1 FQQAGGDCPP
11 SPRRLPNRAPT
22 GKLRHGRRATVA
34 CPGEGADPMDAQ
46 TATASR
52 RAPSRGQRVVLLAL
66 AGAATA
72 LALLGHRGVAALAPA
87 TRLDGLD
94 NVFLAALLLG
104 LAVLDGMGR
113 LLPEGGAPGARRL
126 RRALW
131 LAFAA

>member
-1 FQQAGGDCPP
+1 
-11 SPRRLPNRAPT
+11 
-22 GKLRHGRRATVA
+22 
-34 CPGEGADPMDAQ
+34 MDAQ

-52 RAPSRGQRVVLLAL
+52 RVPSRGQRVVLLAL

-131 LAFAA
+131 LAFAAAVLAFGADALGWILAAELVFDALCAVRAMRSGGRDTDGGTS